1 MWATHLLRSPGR
13 RKRST
18 GFSLLEVLMAVALF
32 GAVVTII
39 LSAQAGLVA
48 SDRTATNMS
57 QAIEIARCRMS
68 EIEEKQL
75 RLGFPEIEE
84 KDQSTVCCNDRE
96 VTGYSC
102 DWQVERVLLPQP
114 MGLAGEG
121 GLTSLLNGGL
131 DAGLGNLGTTAAGL
145 ATSMPTS
152 VAGPMGTTL
161 LNPAG
166 GAALNFD
173 AGLQNI
179 GQTLT
184 QSFGGSGMSG
194 LLSLVFSLVYPSL
207 KPMLEAGIRRVTV
220 TVHWQEG
227 SQTRDM
233 MLQQYITNP
242 SRSGLLAGLAEAG
255 LGGEGGLPINM
266 GGSGATPGG
275 GSPFGGA
282 APPPITGNVN
292 MPR

>member
-1 MWATHLLRSPGR
+1 M
-13 RKRST
+13 RKRRR
-18 GFSLLEVLMAVALF
+18 GFSLLEVMMAVALF

-39 LSAQAGLVA
+39 LSAQANLVA

-84 KDQSTVCCNDRE
+84 KDQSTLCCADKE
-96 VTGYSC
+96 VPGFSC

-121 GLTSLLNGGL
+121 GLNFLGGGLGL
-131 DAGLGNLGTTAAGL
+131 DAGFGNLGSTAAGL
-145 ATSMPTS
+145 GTSIPTS
-152 VAGPMGTTL
+152 PMGTSL
-161 LNPAG
+161 INPMG
-166 GAALNFD
+166 GASLDFD

-184 QSFGGSGMSG
+184 QSFGGAGMSG

-220 TVHWQEG
+220 TIHWQEG
-227 SQTRDM
+227 THPHDM

-242 SRSGLLAGLAEAG
+242 SRSGLIAGLAEAG
-255 LGGEGGLPINM
+255 LGGEGGLPMNV
-266 GGSGATPGG
+266 GGSAAGPGG
-275 GSPFGGA
+275 GSPFGGM
-282 APPPITGNVN
+282 APPPIQPGAG

>member
-1 MWATHLLRSPGR
+1 MSKR
-13 RKRST
+13 RRR
-18 GFSLLEVLMAVALF
+18 GFSLLEVMMAVALF

-57 QAIEIARCRMS
+57 QAIELARCRMS

-75 RLGFPEIEE
+75 RLGFPEMEE
-84 KDQSTVCCNDRE
+84 KDQSTICCNDRE
-96 VTGYSC
+96 VTGFSC
-102 DWQVERVLLPQP
+102 EWKVERVLLPQP
-114 MGLAGEG
+114 MGLAGDG
-121 GLTSLLNGGL
+121 GLNNLFSSGLGL
-131 DAGLGNLGTTAAGL
+131 DAGLGSLGTTAQGL
-145 ATSMPTS
+145 ATGMPT
-152 VAGPMGTTL
+152 AMGPNGMPL
-161 LNPAG
+161 VNPMG
-166 GAALNFD
+166 GAALDFD

-184 QSFGGSGMSG
+184 QSFGGAGMSG

-227 SQTRDM
+227 SNQREM
-233 MLQQYITNP
+233 LLQQYITNP

-255 LGGEGGLPINM
+255 LGGEGGLRINM
-266 GGSGATPGG
+266 GGAAAAP
-275 GSPFGGA
+275 GGA
-282 APPPITGNVN
+282 AGGLTAPSPIQMGPG
-292 MPR
+292 MMR

>member
-1 MWATHLLRSPGR
+1 MRKPR
-13 RKRST
+13 RR
-18 GFSLLEVLMAVALF
+18 GFSLLEVMMAVALF

-84 KDQSTVCCNDRE
+84 KDQSNICCNDRE
-96 VTGYSC
+96 VAGFSC

-121 GLTSLLNGGL
+121 GLTSLLSGGL
-131 DAGLGNLGTTAAGL
+131 DAGVGDLGTTAAGL
-145 ATSMPTS
+145 ATSMPST

-184 QSFGGSGMSG
+184 QSFGGAGMSG

-227 SQTRDM
+227 SQARDM

-242 SRSGLLAGLAEAG
+242 SRAGLIAGLAEAG
-255 LGGEGGLPINM
+255 LGGEGGLPTNL
-266 GGSGATPGG
+266 
-275 GSPFGGA
+275 GGA
-282 APPPITGNVN
+282 AAGGGAGAPPGGVAPPSLIQPSPG
-292 MPR
+292 MLR

>member
-1 MWATHLLRSPGR
+1 MRKPR
-13 RKRST
+13 RR
-18 GFSLLEVLMAVALF
+18 GFSLLEVMMAVALF

-75 RLGFPEIEE
+75 RLGYPEIEE

-96 VTGYSC
+96 VTGFSC
-102 DWQVERVLLPQP
+102 EWKVERVLLPQP
-114 MGLAGEG
+114 MGLAGDGGLNNLFSSGLGLEG
-121 GLTSLLNGGL
+121 GLGGL
-131 DAGLGNLGTTAAGL
+131 GSIGTTAQGL
-145 ATSMPTS
+145 ATSMPT
-152 VAGPMGTTL
+152 AMGPNGMPL
-161 LNPAG
+161 VNPMG
-166 GAALNFD
+166 GAALDFD

-184 QSFGGSGMSG
+184 QSFGGAGMSG

-227 SQTRDM
+227 PQARDM

-242 SRSGLLAGLAEAG
+242 SRAGLLAGLAEAG
-255 LGGEGGLPINM
+255 IGGEGGLGINL
-266 GGSGATPGG
+266 GGGGGGGGLGAPGG
-275 GSPFGGA
+275 GM
-282 APPPITGNVN
+282 APPPM
-292 MPR
+292 MPPPGLMTR